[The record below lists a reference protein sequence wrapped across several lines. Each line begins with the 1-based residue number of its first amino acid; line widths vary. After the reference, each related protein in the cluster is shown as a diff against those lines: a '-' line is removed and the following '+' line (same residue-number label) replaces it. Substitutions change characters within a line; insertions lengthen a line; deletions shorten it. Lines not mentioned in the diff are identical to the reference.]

1 VEFPLPPAEP
11 LFRLESLAKGKA
23 KISIVGGS
31 YADGSATV
39 TVRVGKK
46 LTLENTADGTR
57 YELRVLWVGAGPPP
71 AGLVPAPP
79 TAATPTATPSTPT
92 STP

>member
-1 VEFPLPPAEP
+1 M
-11 LFRLESLAKGKA
+11 FRLESLAPGKA
-23 KISIVGGS
+23 RISIVDGS
-31 YADGSATV
+31 YATGAPTI
-39 TVRVGKK
+39 TVRVGKP

-57 YELRVLWVGAGPPP
+57 YELKLLWVGAGAPP

-79 TAATPTATPSTPT
+79 TTAAPTATPSTPT